1 MLGRSPG
8 DRADPTA
15 SPDWL
20 DPDSLNLI
28 AFVKS
33 RSFRCKCAPVLS
45 YT

>member
-20 DPDSLNLI
+20 DPDRLS
-28 AFVKS
+28 KS
-33 RSFRCKCAPVLS
+33 RRFRCKCAPVLS